1 MFRMR
6 IKGFKKGKVMAVK
19 TEYIELNTKGKT
31 DIVNI
36 TDMVKDLLIKTKL
49 KSGIVTVS
57 VIGSTGGLTTIEYE
71 PALVDDIKNFF
82 EKIIPS
88 NISYNHDETW
98 GDANGHSHL
107 RASLL
112 GPSITVP
119 FKETNL
125 ILGTWQQIIF
135 LDFDNRP
142 RSRKIVL
149 QFIGE

>member
-1 MFRMR
+1 
-6 IKGFKKGKVMAVK
+6 MAVK

>member
-6 IKGFKKGKVMAVK
+6 IKDFKKGKVMAVK

-36 TDMVKDLLIKTKL
+36 TDMVKDLLIKTKIE
-49 KSGIVTVS
+49 SGIVTVS

-71 PALVDDIKNFF
+71 PALVADIKDFF

-88 NISYNHDETW
+88 DISYNHDKTW
-98 GDANGHSHL
+98 GDANGYSHL

-112 GPSITVP
+112 GPSLTLP
-119 FKETNL
+119 FKDSSL

-142 RSRKIVL
+142 RKRKIAL